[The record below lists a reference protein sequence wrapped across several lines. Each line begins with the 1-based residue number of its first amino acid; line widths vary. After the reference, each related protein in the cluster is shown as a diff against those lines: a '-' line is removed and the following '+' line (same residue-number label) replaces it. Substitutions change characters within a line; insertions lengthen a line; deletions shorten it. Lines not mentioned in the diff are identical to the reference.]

1 MVEGAGADLDVS
13 PEELMGLMAAL
24 GVEGDKLPDRM
35 APIHEL
41 LNAMPRA
48 LQEGILGEFMG
59 QLFQASRA

>member
-1 MVEGAGADLDVS
+1 
-13 PEELMGLMAAL
+13 MGLMAAL